1 MKEFHIAFY
10 VSKEDKLLSGENYK
24 GKDLIDAVN
33 KYIND
38 KNTPKLTD
46 VKYIYEKEP
55 NGSEL

>member
-10 VSKEDKLLSGENYK
+10 LSKKDKLLSGKNYK

-33 KYIND
+33 KFKKD
-38 KNTPKLTD
+38 TNTPKLSD
-46 VKYIYEKEP
+46 IKYIYEKEP